1 MFVTAVLLAATAA
14 TASAAAA
21 HRLHTAARHHRPHHA
36 VHADLTGWLERL
48 LHLLLTHP
56 VRHHHRHHHRHR
68 LGAPHVPYGVWDRL
82 AACETGGDWRWGS
95 QFVDPSYQG
104 GIGFAT
110 STWIA
115 YRLPGYPFAAWQ
127 ATRDQQIAVGR
138 RVLAAVGPGAW
149 GCAGTAGLAYGD

>member
-1 MFVTAVLLAATAA
+1 MILTVVLLTAAAA

-21 HRLHTAARHHRPHHA
+21 HRVHTAARHHRSVHHP
-36 VHADLTGWLERL
+36 VTFDLSRLLERL
-48 LHLLLTHP
+48 MRLVP
-56 VRHHHRHHHRHR
+56 VRHDHRHR
-68 LGAPHVPYGVWDRL
+68 RTRPPHVPYGVWDRL
-82 AACETGGDWRWGS
+82 AACETGGDWQWGS
-95 QFVDPSYQG
+95 QFIDPSYQG

-110 STWIA
+110 STWLA
-115 YRLPGYPFAAWQ
+115 YRLPGYPPVAWQ